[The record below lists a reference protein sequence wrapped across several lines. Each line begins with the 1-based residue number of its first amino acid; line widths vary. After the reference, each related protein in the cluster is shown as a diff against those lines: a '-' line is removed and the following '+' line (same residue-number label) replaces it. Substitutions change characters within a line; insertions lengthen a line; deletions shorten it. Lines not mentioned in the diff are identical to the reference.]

1 MSKKELKYNEKV
13 QQLQQRSKKL
23 EDLTNAF
30 NNKFGEKEEEDLS
43 ESEKNEMESMLKQ
56 IETEQEA
63 VKQLE
68 ADTQAALQG
77 FQQLIDRTKQRLGIQ

>member
-1 MSKKELKYNEKV
+1 
-13 QQLQQRSKKL
+13 
-23 EDLTNAF
+23 
-30 NNKFGEKEEEDLS
+30 
-43 ESEKNEMESMLKQ
+43 MESMLKQ